1 VAAVSTPDVDVFNAF
16 EAEAWA
22 REGKA
27 RLYHSLVGEVTRRV
41 VEPVLDAASV
51 AAGTRLVDVATG
63 PGYLAAAAARRGA
76 SVVGIDISPDML
88 ALAGRLHPGLEFRP
102 GDAESLPFP
111 DAAFDA
117 VVAGFLLHH
126 VGRPDRALDEFA
138 RVLRPGGRIAVTT
151 WGLPEQAPLIGLL
164 GQAVR
169 LAGAK
174 PPPFLAVGPSR
185 EDLGTDEEL
194 KRLLAAG
201 GFTDTVLSTISF
213 SHEVGSVDKLWEG
226 CVGGSVRT
234 AEVIR
239 RQSEIDKRRIRDA
252 FERLA
257 ERYRAD
263 GGLEVPVSVRLAAAT
278 KP

>member
-1 VAAVSTPDVDVFNAF
+1 VATVSTSDVDLFNAF

-27 RLYHSLVGEVTRRV
+27 GLYHSLVGEVTRRV

-76 SVVGIDISPDML
+76 SVVGVDISPDML

-102 GDAESLPFP
+102 GDAECLPFP
-111 DAAFDA
+111 DGAFDS

-126 VGRPDRALDEFA
+126 VGRPEQALEEFA
-138 RVLRPGGRIAVTT
+138 RVLRSGGRIAVTT
-151 WGLPEQAPLIGLL
+151 WGLPEKAPLIGLL
-164 GQAVR
+164 GDAVR

-185 EDLGTDEEL
+185 EDLGTDQEL
-194 KRLLAAG
+194 ERLLAAG
-201 GFTDTVLSTISF
+201 RFTDTILLTITF
-213 SHEVGSVDKLWEG
+213 SHQVGSLDELWDG

-234 AEVIR
+234 AEIIR
-239 RQSEIDKRRIRDA
+239 RQGKTGRRRIRDA
-252 FERLA
+252 FEQLA
-257 ERYRAD
+257 ERYRTD
-263 GGLEVPVSVRLAAAT
+263 GGFEVPVSVRLAAAK

>member
-1 VAAVSTPDVDVFNAF
+1 VAAVSTHDVDLFNAF

-27 RLYHSLVGEVTRRV
+27 RLYDSLVGAVTRRV

-51 AAGTRLVDVATG
+51 ASGTRLLDVATG

-76 SVVGIDISPDML
+76 SVVGIDISPEML
-88 ALAGRLHPGLEFRP
+88 ALAGRLHPGLDFRP
-102 GDAESLPFP
+102 GDAECIPFP
-111 DAAFDA
+111 EATFDA

-126 VGRPDRALDEFA
+126 VGRPARALEEFA
-138 RVLRPGGRIAVTT
+138 RVLRSGGRIAVTT

-164 GQAVR
+164 GDAVR

-174 PPPFLAVGPSR
+174 PPAFLAVGPSR

-194 KRLLAAG
+194 ERLLAAG
-201 GFTDTVLSTISF
+201 GFADTVLSTISF
-213 SHEVGSVDKLWEG
+213 SHEVGSVDELWEG

-234 AEVIR
+234 AEIIR
-239 RQSEIDKRRIRDA
+239 RQREPGRRRIRAA
-252 FERLA
+252 FGQLA
-257 ERYRAD
+257 ERYRTD
-263 GGLEVPVSVRLAAAT
+263 SGFEVPVSVRLAAAQ
-278 KP
+278 K